1 MRSEKTYRLQIDHI
15 FIDVV
20 KKPIKHMNLS
30 IRAPDGRVRI
40 AAPLRVS
47 DEMILTFAKSKLDWI
62 RSRQ

>member
-1 MRSEKTYRLQIDHI
+1 MRSEKTYRLQIDHV

-20 KKPIKHMNLS
+20 KKSIKHMNLS

-40 AAPLRVS
+40 AAPFRVS